1 MDSESLLK
9 NVRKGLWICT
19 IFTVSFGI
27 GFGAIIGSLDNRFQ
41 KQYGIFNG
49 VLMGMFILF
58 RLSSWRSKIILIIKG
73 SIIERVI
80 YLFVFVLWLFV
91 LLLFLVVLPSIF
103 LSIKFGSEPEIQVI
117 IISLICGGLIGTLIG
132 IPVTL
137 LTGLTNV
144 LADEMSIEGSFI
156 QKVRLGFFRINEM
169 DIGDSTIKNIIWGFL
184 LGGILGFIG
193 GMTLITLEIID
204 DPLIICYTVIT
215 SSIVGLIISL
225 LTLAIIGTI
234 VGIFQYLAWTI
245 EVILGGVTGTFL
257 SVSFIVEGIITPFL
271 SSIFF
276 VAIPAGL
283 ILVSKYFYEDFPPL
297 FKKGFN
303 NAVVMIITSIFLTL
317 YVIFC
322 QSIGI
327 NPIFTQ

>member
-1 MDSESLLK
+1 MDSENLLK

-19 IFTVSFGI
+19 ICTAFLGI
-27 GFGAIIGSLDNRFQ
+27 GFVIIGGLDNLGNLDNSFH
-41 KQYGIFNG
+41 KAYEI
-49 VLMGMFILF
+49 LIGMFILF
-58 RLSSWRSKIILIIKG
+58 ISSLLVSGRISKMKGSPTLIGKVTYPFVLALFLLVLISLTWSFSFLKNTSDSETEILVSSYIIL
-73 SIIERVI
+73 
-80 YLFVFVLWLFV
+80 
-91 LLLFLVVLPSIF
+91 P
-103 LSIKFGSEPEIQVI
+103 
-117 IISLICGGLIGTLIG
+117 ICGGLIGTLIG

-137 LTGLTNV
+137 LTELTNV
-144 LADEMSIEGSFI
+144 PADEMTVEG
-156 QKVRLGFFRINEM
+156 
-169 DIGDSTIKNIIWGFL
+169 STIKNIIWGFL

-193 GMTLITLEIID
+193 GIILITLEIID

-271 SSIFF
+271 SSIYF

-283 ILVSKYFYEDFPPL
+283 ILVGKYFYEDFPPL

-303 NAVVMIITSIFLTL
+303 NAVVLIITSIFLTL
-317 YVIFC
+317 YGIFC
-322 QSIGI
+322 QSMGI